1 MKIKKFL
8 FLILAIFITSCN
20 NQYGDLNLPSVFS
33 DHMVLQ
39 QKSNVSFWGES
50 NLNDKITI
58 SASWGET
65 LSTKAD
71 NNGKWQLSLATP
83 KAGGPYSIEVK
94 NERQSIVFNDVL
106 IGEVWLASGQSNMGM
121 ILSDGIENQEE
132 EIKNANFNDIRFFS
146 VLEDLTGESIKQQK
160 WVKTNPKNAAKF
172 SAAAY
177 FFARELHEKLNIP
190 IGIISSSWGGTY
202 IENWI
207 SNKKLKTLTST
218 KNKVPK
224 SEEDDLVQFERLRYN
239 DSIAKLNEMQFAL
252 KTFDLP
258 KPYFLWNEKIVW
270 NVDLWKK
277 FKKDWEVLD
286 LNDIEFKKIEFDDS
300 NWGNIKKIT
309 EKDKSKIK
317 DGVFNYIFK
326 SNNSFLSTGVIWLRA
341 KIKIDDVSRDYYL
354 NIDKGINRVDQT
366 FFNEK
371 LIGNTFSIDGKR
383 SYKIP
388 KEILKRGKNLIAL
401 RVTNI
406 QGDGGFRSPVI
417 LKNNVFSKEINL
429 SQFKFKHHA
438 FLTNGSSVM
447 VHDYSYKQLLDNYI
461 DIEKKIHRGY
471 VTNSPYGNSISFEKM
486 LKPVIPYTIKG
497 VIWYQ
502 GEQNVPEYKEY
513 KELFSGMIDDWRE
526 NWGYDFPFYYAQITP
541 HIYSESQ
548 PSHKLRDV
556 QRLAIKSTFNTGM
569 ASLLDVGLENNN
581 HSPKKQPVGKRLA
594 LLALD
599 NDYNFDIVSSG
610 PLYVSHKIFN
620 DYLEIDFDHKGSGLS
635 TSGKLEDFEIA
646 GENKI
651 FYPALAQIVNNKVR
665 VFSNLNVKYP
675 KHVRYGWKNWVIGTL
690 FNEEGLPASSFNS
703 LSEY

>member
-207 SNKKLKTLTST
+207 SNKKLKTLTPT

-300 NWGNIKKIT
+300 NWGNVKKIT

-341 KIKIDDVSRDYYL
+341 KIKIDDVLYNIEKIPEL
-354 NIDKGINRVDQT
+354 NKKVKHDISILVDLGNEPLTLTWEVIEDKYGKKYGPKWDKIKKEIIDLEQQERALVKEL
-366 FFNEK
+366 NEK
-371 LIGNTFSIDGKR
+371 
-383 SYKIP
+383 
-388 KEILKRGKNLIAL
+388 
-401 RVTNI
+401 
-406 QGDGGFRSPVI
+406 
-417 LKNNVFSKEINL
+417 
-429 SQFKFKHHA
+429 
-438 FLTNGSSVM
+438 
-447 VHDYSYKQLLDNYI
+447 
-461 DIEKKIHRGY
+461 
-471 VTNSPYGNSISFEKM
+471 YG
-486 LKPVIPYTIKG
+486 
-497 VIWYQ
+497 
-502 GEQNVPEYKEY
+502 
-513 KELFSGMIDDWRE
+513 
-526 NWGYDFPFYYAQITP
+526 A
-541 HIYSESQ
+541 
-548 PSHKLRDV
+548 
-556 QRLAIKSTFNTGM
+556 
-569 ASLLDVGLENNN
+569 
-581 HSPKKQPVGKRLA
+581 
-594 LLALD
+594 
-599 NDYNFDIVSSG
+599 
-610 PLYVSHKIFN
+610 
-620 DYLEIDFDHKGSGLS
+620 
-635 TSGKLEDFEIA
+635 
-646 GENKI
+646 
-651 FYPALAQIVNNKVR
+651 
-665 VFSNLNVKYP
+665 
-675 KHVRYGWKNWVIGTL
+675 GTL
-690 FNEEGLPASSFNS
+690 DPQTGEFKPAQS
-703 LSEY
+703 

>member
-39 QKSNVSFWGES
+39 QKSNVSFWGKS

-300 NWGNIKKIT
+300 NWGKVKKIT

-513 KELFSGMIDDWRE
+513 KELFSGIIDDWRE

>member
-20 NQYGDLNLPSVFS
+20 NQYGDLNLPSLFS

-94 NERQSIVFNDVL
+94 NDRQSIVFNDVL

-207 SNKKLKTLTST
+207 SNKKLKTLTPT

-224 SEEDDLVQFERLRYN
+224 KEEDDLVQFERLRYN

-286 LNDIEFKKIEFDDS
+286 LNDIEFKKIEFDDFAFQYLPVS
-300 NWGNIKKIT
+300 HHEFLDAKFSPYHQVSL
-309 EKDKSKIK
+309 E
-317 DGVFNYIFK
+317 
-326 SNNSFLSTGVIWLRA
+326 NS
-341 KIKIDDVSRDYYL
+341 Y
-354 NIDKGINRVDQT
+354 
-366 FFNEK
+366 
-371 LIGNTFSIDGKR
+371 
-383 SYKIP
+383 
-388 KEILKRGKNLIAL
+388 ILKSLYIHNL
-401 RVTNI
+401 
-406 QGDGGFRSPVI
+406 
-417 LKNNVFSKEINL
+417 
-429 SQFKFKHHA
+429 
-438 FLTNGSSVM
+438 
-447 VHDYSYKQLLDNYI
+447 
-461 DIEKKIHRGY
+461 
-471 VTNSPYGNSISFEKM
+471 
-486 LKPVIPYTIKG
+486 
-497 VIWYQ
+497 
-502 GEQNVPEYKEY
+502 
-513 KELFSGMIDDWRE
+513 
-526 NWGYDFPFYYAQITP
+526 
-541 HIYSESQ
+541 
-548 PSHKLRDV
+548 
-556 QRLAIKSTFNTGM
+556 
-569 ASLLDVGLENNN
+569 
-581 HSPKKQPVGKRLA
+581 
-594 LLALD
+594 
-599 NDYNFDIVSSG
+599 
-610 PLYVSHKIFN
+610 
-620 DYLEIDFDHKGSGLS
+620 YL
-635 TSGKLEDFEIA
+635 
-646 GENKI
+646 
-651 FYPALAQIVNNKVR
+651 
-665 VFSNLNVKYP
+665 
-675 KHVRYGWKNWVIGTL
+675 
-690 FNEEGLPASSFNS
+690 
-703 LSEY
+703 